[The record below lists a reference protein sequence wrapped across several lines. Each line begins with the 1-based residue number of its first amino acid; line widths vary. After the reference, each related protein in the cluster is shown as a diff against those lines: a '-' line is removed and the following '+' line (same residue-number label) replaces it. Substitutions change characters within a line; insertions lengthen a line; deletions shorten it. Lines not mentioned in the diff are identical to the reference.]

1 MQHRNKIRKRKMD
14 VIKSG
19 NTSNKIDKKYVG

>member
-1 MQHRNKIRKRKMD
+1 MQHKNKIKKREMD
-14 VIKSG
+14 VIKNG